1 MVYGPGGVPVFAP
14 SSTRGLLLSHVVNW
28 EDYGVAIGNP
38 CCPESTGDNFDQTVV
53 PSFSNELINIKE
65 STRSSVIE
73 RSCILY
79 VFLFFEAAVE
89 SVDMSSTDSASRKLS
104 EFS

>member
-14 SSTRGLLLSHVVNW
+14 SSTRGLLLSQVVDW

-38 CCPESTGDNFDQTVV
+38 CCPENNGDNFDQTVV
-53 PSFSNELINIKE
+53 SSFGNELINIKH
-65 STRSSVIE
+65 STRSSLIE

-89 SVDMSSTDSASRKLS
+89 SVALSSTDSASRQLS
-104 EFS
+104 KFS